1 MKLHNRNIVVDYN
14 DVRVREMLSLKYSSS
29 WPWLWKG
36 IACAYRVVNKTC
48 NVYVNIREL
57 KEEKR
62 YIACLLSNERIEF
75 SDRWA
80 VIFIIFVVERERLR
94 ERERERD
101 HIDKLGEA
109 LNVSLKNNTIARL
122 STILCRMS
130 MHALHTKQTRL
141 CKNYLGIVL
150 IFS

>member
-1 MKLHNRNIVVDYN
+1 M
-14 DVRVREMLSLKYSSS
+14 
-29 WPWLWKG
+29 G
-36 IACAYRVVNKTC
+36 
-48 NVYVNIREL
+48 
-57 KEEKR
+57 
-62 YIACLLSNERIEF
+62 SN
-75 SDRWA
+75 
-80 VIFIIFVVERERLR
+80 IFVVEREER
-94 ERERERD
+94 ERESKRERD

>member
-1 MKLHNRNIVVDYN
+1 M
-14 DVRVREMLSLKYSSS
+14 
-29 WPWLWKG
+29 
-36 IACAYRVVNKTC
+36 
-48 NVYVNIREL
+48 REL

-80 VIFIIFVVERERLR
+80 VIFIIFVVERE